1 MGNRLRRILADPAE
15 IELRYSGDDLR
26 LLRRAS
32 ESERDRLREV
42 ARDGAPESRVP
53 ATLALARLGGAREAL
68 AATLADDACTGL
80 LADGIGALG
89 ENYPEYADLVAP
101 WAARV
106 LGAIG
111 FPLRDSVSPELRGL
125 ASACGE
131 LRIAEAGPVLL
142 RISRAADEPS
152 YREKWPLDSVLFLA
166 AAAKV
171 WPVAE
176 VSEEI
181 TDRFGPNPDDS
192 DSHVVE
198 AIGALAAR
206 GEPEVAE
213 LPPVPPRTRNV
224 CVFSS

>member
-1 MGNRLRRILADPAE
+1 MH
-15 IELRYSGDDLR
+15 
-26 LLRRAS
+26 
-32 ESERDRLREV
+32 
-42 ARDGAPESRVP
+42 
-53 ATLALARLGGAREAL
+53 
-68 AATLADDACTGL
+68 
-80 LADGIGALG
+80 
-89 ENYPEYADLVAP
+89 
-101 WAARV
+101 
-106 LGAIG
+106 
-111 FPLRDSVSPELRGL
+111 
-125 ASACGE
+125 
-131 LRIAEAGPVLL
+131 
-142 RISRAADEPS
+142 
-152 YREKWPLDSVLFLA
+152 FLA